1 MQRRKGGEFGFMIE
15 DWYIFQ
21 DFRLYGNIRIMT
33 QIVPVVEQVHAD
45 AAD

>member
-15 DWYIFQ
+15 DWYIIQ
-21 DFRLYGNIRIMT
+21 NFRLYGKIRIMT
-33 QIVPVVEQVHAD
+33 QIVPVVEQVDAD